1 MNAAQPATVLIV
13 DDEPANLDLL
23 FEHLSQAGYKV
34 LVAETGPLALERV
47 ELAQPE
53 VILLD
58 VMMPGMDGFETCR
71 RLKQHEDTQAIP
83 IIFMTAL
90 TDTADKVKGFAVGG
104 VDYVTK
110 PFHPEE
116 VLARVTA
123 HTTIHTLQKELRQ
136 KNEGL
141 RRKNRDL
148 EAALAQ
154 VKRLSGLLPIC
165 AGCKKIR
172 DDGGYWQDVAVYIRD
187 HSEAELSHGLCPDC
201 TKKLYPDLFDD
212 ETE

>member
-1 MNAAQPATVLIV
+1 MPATQLATVLIV
-13 DDEPANLDLL
+13 DDDPANLDLL
-23 FEHLSQAGYKV
+23 FQHLNQAGYRV
-34 LVAETGPLALERV
+34 LVAETGQLALERA

-53 VILLD
+53 AILLD

-71 RLKQHEDTQAIP
+71 RLKQHAATQAIP

-90 TDTADKVKGFAVGG
+90 ADITDKVKGFAVGG

-110 PFHPEE
+110 PFQPEE

-123 HTTIHTLQKELRQ
+123 HATIYMLQKELRQ
-136 KNEGL
+136 KNRE
-141 RRKNRDL
+141 L
-148 EAALAQ
+148 EAALSQ

-172 DDGGYWQDVAVYIRD
+172 DDQGYWQDVAVYIQD
-187 HSEAELSHGLCPDC
+187 HSEAELSHGLCSDC
-201 TKKLYPDLFDD
+201 AKRLYPELFDD
-212 ETE
+212 EKE